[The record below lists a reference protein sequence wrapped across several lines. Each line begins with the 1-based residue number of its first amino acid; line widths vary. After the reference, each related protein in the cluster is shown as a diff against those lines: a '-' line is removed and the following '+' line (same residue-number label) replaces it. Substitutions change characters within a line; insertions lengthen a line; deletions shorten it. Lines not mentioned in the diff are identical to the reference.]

1 MPDIIETLVERAQR
15 LLAARPPRIVVAL
28 DGRIGAGKSTIAAAI
43 AKRTDACV
51 ITGDDFYAY
60 RITYAEWATRT
71 AAERARDVIDWRYL
85 RTSALEP
92 LRAGDPASWLT
103 YGEML
108 PDGSFRT
115 KPGAVQRKPAPLIL
129 LEGAYM
135 TQPALGDLID
145 LTVLIDTPTPLRLE
159 RIGKRD
165 SAEFLADWHPR
176 WDEAESYY
184 FTNVRPPSSFDLV
197 VDTVSGAVQ
206 RAR

>member
-1 MPDIIETLVERAQR
+1 MRDIIASLVENAQR

-43 AKRTDACV
+43 ADRTEACV

-60 RITYAEWATRT
+60 RITNAEWATRSP
-71 AAERARDVIDWRYL
+71 AERARDVIDWRLL

-92 LRAGDPASWLT
+92 LRKGQSASWQT
-103 YGEML
+103 YGEQL

-115 KPGAVQRKPAPLIL
+115 KPEAVVREPASLIL

-135 TQPALGDLID
+135 SHPALANLID
-145 LTVLIDTPTPLRLE
+145 LTVLIDTPTALRLE
-159 RIGKRD
+159 RIGRRD

-176 WDEAESYY
+176 WDATEDYY

-197 VDTVSGAVQ
+197 VDTVSGDV
-206 RAR
+206 RRGR